1 MIYDVAIIG
10 GGVVGGLIA
19 RELAKYRLNICI
31 LEKEDDIAMGATRAN
46 SAIVHGGFDPVPG
59 TLKLAV
65 YDPASI
71 GAEPPGENATVDE
84 PNLGMPT
91 LYETGVPSYV
101 LPVTVG

>member
-59 TLKLAV
+59 TLKAKLNAEGEISECRIRITARSCSLSRRRKRLM
-65 YDPASI
+65 YRSFTKEASQT
-71 GAEPPGENATVDE
+71 E
-84 PNLGMPT
+84 
-91 LYETGVPSYV
+91 
-101 LPVTVG
+101 